1 MHNFTAER
9 MIYTMEIRT
18 DLAVERVA
26 SVPPIKHGIH
36 QTKRG
41 KSFSITEIVIDDDSH
56 IKTLG
61 KGRGT
66 YITLE
71 GSSLS
76 KFSDEYEDMAVELAD
91 ELKRLIPEG
100 EILVVGLGNND
111 ITPDALGP
119 QVAAKVLATRHLR
132 DELDSE
138 EEAFLTSLRRVSVF
152 AGGVLGQTGIETAE
166 IVKAI
171 CRELRPAG
179 IIAVDALACSDI
191 SRLGTTIQLSDS
203 GISPGSG
210 VSNARKEL
218 SQKIFG
224 VPVIAVGVP
233 TVVDMHTIVRSL
245 TGGEL
250 DRKLPNMMVTP
261 RDVDRLTERASQ
273 LISFGINLA
282 LQPSLT
288 FEDVRGLF

>member
-1 MHNFTAER
+1 MN
-9 MIYTMEIRT
+9 IRT
-18 DLAVERVA
+18 DLAVEQVETV
-26 SVPPIKHGIH
+26 SPQTEGIH

-41 KSFSITEIVIDDDSH
+41 SAFRITEIVIDDDRH
-56 IKTLG
+56 RHTLG
-61 KGRGT
+61 KGRGR

-76 KFSDEYEDMAVELAD
+76 KFSDEYEDMAQELAA
-91 ELKRLIPEG
+91 ELKLLIPEG

-119 QVAAKVLATRHLR
+119 QTASKVLATRHLR

-152 AGGVLGQTGIETAE
+152 SGGVLGQTGIETAE
-166 IVKAI
+166 IVRAI
-171 CRELRPAG
+171 CRELKPAG

-218 SQKIFG
+218 SEKLFG

-245 TGGEL
+245 TGENP
-250 DRKLPNMMVTP
+250 DNKLPNMMVTP

-273 LISFGINLA
+273 LIAFGINLA

>member
-1 MHNFTAER
+1 MKF
-9 MIYTMEIRT
+9 RT
-18 DLAVERVA
+18 DLAVEQIA
-26 SVPPIKHGIH
+26 SSETIRKGIH
-36 QTKRG
+36 QLKRG
-41 KSFSITEIVIDDDSH
+41 KAFTITEIVIDDDSH
-56 IKTLG
+56 IKDLG
-61 KGRGT
+61 KGKGR

-71 GSSLS
+71 GCSLS
-76 KFSDEYEDMAVELAD
+76 KFSDEYEEMAVELAD
-91 ELKRLIPEG
+91 ELKRLIPDG

-132 DELDSE
+132 DELDSD

-171 CRELRPAG
+171 CRELKPSG

-218 SQKIFG
+218 SEKLFG
-224 VPVIAVGVP
+224 VPVLAIGVP

-245 TGGEL
+245 TGCEPEQEV
-250 DRKLPNMMVTP
+250 PNMMVTP

-282 LQPSLT
+282 LHPSLS

>member
-1 MHNFTAER
+1 MN
-9 MIYTMEIRT
+9 IRT
-18 DLAVERVA
+18 DLAVESIA
-26 SVPPIKHGIH
+26 SSSDINKGIH
-36 QTKRG
+36 QINRG
-41 KSFSITEIVIDDDSH
+41 KAFRITEIIIDDDSH
-56 IKTLG
+56 IDTVGKG
-61 KGRGT
+61 KGR

-76 KFSDEYEDMAVELAD
+76 KFSDDYEDMAQELAE
-91 ELKRLIPEG
+91 ELKQLIPDG

-132 DELDSE
+132 DELDSS

-166 IVKAI
+166 IVDAV
-171 CRELRPAG
+171 CRKLSPAA

-218 SQKIFG
+218 SQKLFG
-224 VPVIAVGVP
+224 IPVIAVGVP

-245 TGGEL
+245 TGSDIQPE
-250 DRKLPNMMVTP
+250 LPNMMVTP

-273 LISFGINLA
+273 LIAFGINLA